1 VSGCKD
7 RKIELSSLTNFYF
20 LHEADLIFIN
30 SVLLLFVNADFLYL
44 RCKKNRFLT
53 VMMKRYLMPLVI
65 LCAMVS
71 SCAMFQ
77 SIVKSSFPYTA
88 TIVIPASS
96 HTGNEYSA
104 ISVANSFDQNFSK
117 SGNNGDRITL
127 VRIISAK
134 LMSTDPSDYNIGN
147 LYAVK
152 IYLSKEDGKDEILV
166 ASRDDIGATVGN
178 NVVLDIDNS
187 HMLDE
192 LVRESNIRVRM
203 AYKVRHG
210 FKSDASLHVVLG
222 LACYPAPK

>member
-1 VSGCKD
+1 
-7 RKIELSSLTNFYF
+7 
-20 LHEADLIFIN
+20 
-30 SVLLLFVNADFLYL
+30 
-44 RCKKNRFLT
+44 
-53 VMMKRYLMPLVI
+53 
-65 LCAMVS
+65 
-71 SCAMFQ
+71 MFQ

-117 SGNNGDRITL
+117 SGNNGDRVTL

-134 LMSTDPSDYNIGN
+134 LMSIEPSDYNIGN

-166 ASRDDIGATVGN
+166 ASRDDIGAAVGN

-187 HMLDE
+187 HLLDE
-192 LVRESNIRVRM
+192 LVREPNIRVRM

-210 FKSDASLHVVLG
+210 FKNDVSLHVVLG